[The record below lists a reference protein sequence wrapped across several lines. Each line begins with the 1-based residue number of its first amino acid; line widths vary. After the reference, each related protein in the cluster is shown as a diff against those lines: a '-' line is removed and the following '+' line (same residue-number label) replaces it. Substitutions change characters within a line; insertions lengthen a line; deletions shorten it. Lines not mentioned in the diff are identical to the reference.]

1 MLNSGNLPDNWK
13 RKNIVLVYKKGNKQ
27 LILMLSMLSLLSI
40 SSKIFDRLVFN
51 SLYKLIEQNIFSALI
66 NLDSGNQIHVLIR
79 LYLWCMTLHKKLN
92 FPLRISSVLRSF
104 PQI

>member
-40 SSKIFDRLVFN
+40 SSKIFYRLAFN
-51 SLYKLIEQNIFSALI
+51 SLYKLIEQNIF
-66 NLDSGNQIHVLIR
+66 
-79 LYLWCMTLHKKLN
+79 
-92 FPLRISSVLRSF
+92 PL
-104 PQI
+104 